1 VSRRR
6 AFLCSGVRFC
16 IRGFAFAPAAR
27 HYRAVARDDSRNRSR
42 EGWRDTPRTRRE
54 PDARALA
61 EKAFKAVTTKP
72 AEGPPKQ
79 VSVPPGAKETVTLRI
94 DRDVLDFFQADGA
107 GWQDRINAALRKA
120 AGK

>member
-1 VSRRR
+1 M
-6 AFLCSGVRFC
+6 
-16 IRGFAFAPAAR
+16 
-27 HYRAVARDDSRNRSR
+27 ARDDSRDRSR

-72 AEGPPKQ
+72 TEGPPKP
-79 VSVPPGAKETVTLRI
+79 VSMPGAKETVTLRI
-94 DRDVLDFFQADGA
+94 DRDVLDFFQAEGP
-107 GWQDRINAALRKA
+107 GWQDRIAAALRKA